1 MPQNIYQA
9 LWIFII
15 YAFLGWCS
23 EVAFA
28 AVNKGKFVNRGFL
41 NGPVCPIYGVG
52 MLIVVLCLWSLR
64 DRPLLLF
71 LGSALLT
78 TALEFVTGFVLER
91 VFHDKW
97 WDYSDMPFNIKG
109 YVCLKF
115 TILWGLAASFII
127 GAIHRFIYML
137 IEKTPFVLGVIL
149 LAVFSAAFIADFIV
163 TLTALVKLPKKLKAM
178 AEAER
183 ALRAVS
189 DKIGENIS
197 DTTIAAKEKGEALAE
212 ENKPR
217 LEELKAEYEKKKK
230 ELSAMLERNFV
241 QRRIFKAFPNLKNG
255 RYKAIFDRISELKLK
270 VTEKGNETACESC
283 ANYVYDPESD
293 IMYCDM
299 ELDEDEMQ
307 RFLTSQTYNCPYYDF
322 YDEYK
327 IVRKQN

>member
-9 LWIFII
+9 VWIFII

-52 MLIVVLCLWSLR
+52 MLIVVLCLWNLR

-91 VFHDKW
+91 FFHDKW

-163 TLTALVKLPKKLKAM
+163 TLTALVKLPKKLRAM

-183 ALRAVS
+183 ALLAVS

-270 VTEKGNETACESC
+270 VTEKGNEKDG
-283 ANYVYDPESD
+283 V
-293 IMYCDM
+293 
-299 ELDEDEMQ
+299 
-307 RFLTSQTYNCPYYDF
+307 
-322 YDEYK
+322 
-327 IVRKQN
+327 

>member
-52 MLIVVLCLWSLR
+52 MLIVVLCLWNLR

-91 VFHDKW
+91 FFHDKW

-137 IEKTPFVLGVIL
+137 IVKTPFVLGIIL
-149 LAVFSAAFIADFIV
+149 LAVFSAAFIADFTV

-270 VTEKGNETACESC
+270 VTEKGNEKDG
-283 ANYVYDPESD
+283 V
-293 IMYCDM
+293 
-299 ELDEDEMQ
+299 
-307 RFLTSQTYNCPYYDF
+307 
-322 YDEYK
+322 
-327 IVRKQN
+327 

>member
-9 LWIFII
+9 VWIFII

-52 MLIVVLCLWSLR
+52 MLIVVLCLWNLR

-91 VFHDKW
+91 FFHDKW

-137 IEKTPFVLGVIL
+137 IEKTPFILGVIL
-149 LAVFSAAFIADFIV
+149 LAVFSAAFIADFTV

-230 ELSAMLERNFV
+230 EFSAMLERNFV

-270 VTEKGNETACESC
+270 VTEKDNEKDG
-283 ANYVYDPESD
+283 V
-293 IMYCDM
+293 
-299 ELDEDEMQ
+299 
-307 RFLTSQTYNCPYYDF
+307 
-322 YDEYK
+322 
-327 IVRKQN
+327 

>member
-9 LWIFII
+9 VWIFII

-52 MLIVVLCLWSLR
+52 MLIVVLCLWNLR

-91 VFHDKW
+91 FFHDKW

-149 LAVFSAAFIADFIV
+149 LAVFSAAFIADFTV

-230 ELSAMLERNFV
+230 EFSAMLERNFV

-270 VTEKGNETACESC
+270 VTEKGNEKDG
-283 ANYVYDPESD
+283 V
-293 IMYCDM
+293 
-299 ELDEDEMQ
+299 
-307 RFLTSQTYNCPYYDF
+307 
-322 YDEYK
+322 
-327 IVRKQN
+327 

>member
-9 LWIFII
+9 VWIFII

-52 MLIVVLCLWSLR
+52 MLIVVLCLWNLR

-91 VFHDKW
+91 FFHDKW

-149 LAVFSAAFIADFIV
+149 LAVFSAAFIADFTV

-217 LEELKAEYEKKKK
+217 LEELKAEYENKKK
-230 ELSAMLERNFV
+230 EFSAMLERNFV

-270 VTEKGNETACESC
+270 VTEKDNEKDG
-283 ANYVYDPESD
+283 V
-293 IMYCDM
+293 
-299 ELDEDEMQ
+299 
-307 RFLTSQTYNCPYYDF
+307 
-322 YDEYK
+322 
-327 IVRKQN
+327 

>member
-1 MPQNIYQA
+1 MLQSVWVF
-9 LWIFII
+9 LI

-23 EVAFA
+23 EVVFA
-28 AVNKGKFVNRGFL
+28 ALNTGKFVNRGFL

-52 MLIVVLCLWSLR
+52 MLVVVLCLWGLR

-91 VFHDKW
+91 FFHDKW

-137 IEKTPFVLGVIL
+137 IEKTPFVLGAIL

-270 VTEKGNETACESC
+270 VTEKGNEKDG
-283 ANYVYDPESD
+283 V
-293 IMYCDM
+293 
-299 ELDEDEMQ
+299 
-307 RFLTSQTYNCPYYDF
+307 
-322 YDEYK
+322 
-327 IVRKQN
+327 

>member
-9 LWIFII
+9 VWIFII

-52 MLIVVLCLWSLR
+52 MLIVVLCLWNLR

-91 VFHDKW
+91 FFHDKW

-137 IEKTPFVLGVIL
+137 IEKTPFALGVIL
-149 LAVFSAAFIADFIV
+149 LAVFLAAFIADFTV

-270 VTEKGNETACESC
+270 VTEKGNEKDG
-283 ANYVYDPESD
+283 V
-293 IMYCDM
+293 
-299 ELDEDEMQ
+299 
-307 RFLTSQTYNCPYYDF
+307 
-322 YDEYK
+322 
-327 IVRKQN
+327 

>member
-9 LWIFII
+9 VWIFII

-52 MLIVVLCLWSLR
+52 MLIVVLCLWNLR

-91 VFHDKW
+91 FFHDKW

-137 IEKTPFVLGVIL
+137 IEKTPFVLGAIL
-149 LAVFSAAFIADFIV
+149 LAVFSAAFIADFTV
-163 TLTALVKLPKKLKAM
+163 TLTALVKLPKKLRAM
-178 AEAER
+178 VEAER

-270 VTEKGNETACESC
+270 VTEKGNEKDG
-283 ANYVYDPESD
+283 V
-293 IMYCDM
+293 
-299 ELDEDEMQ
+299 
-307 RFLTSQTYNCPYYDF
+307 
-322 YDEYK
+322 
-327 IVRKQN
+327 

>member
-9 LWIFII
+9 VWIFII

-52 MLIVVLCLWSLR
+52 MLIVVLCLWNLR

-91 VFHDKW
+91 FFHDKW

-137 IEKTPFVLGVIL
+137 IEKTPFALGVIL
-149 LAVFSAAFIADFIV
+149 LAVFSAAFIADFTV

-270 VTEKGNETACESC
+270 VTEKGNEKDG
-283 ANYVYDPESD
+283 V
-293 IMYCDM
+293 
-299 ELDEDEMQ
+299 
-307 RFLTSQTYNCPYYDF
+307 
-322 YDEYK
+322 
-327 IVRKQN
+327 

>member
-9 LWIFII
+9 VWIFII

-52 MLIVVLCLWSLR
+52 MLIVVLCLWNLR

-91 VFHDKW
+91 FFHDKW

-137 IEKTPFVLGVIL
+137 IEKTPFVLGAIL

-178 AEAER
+178 AETER

-270 VTEKGNETACESC
+270 VTEKGNEKDG
-283 ANYVYDPESD
+283 V
-293 IMYCDM
+293 
-299 ELDEDEMQ
+299 
-307 RFLTSQTYNCPYYDF
+307 
-322 YDEYK
+322 
-327 IVRKQN
+327 

>member
-9 LWIFII
+9 VWIFII

-52 MLIVVLCLWSLR
+52 MLIVVLCLWNLR

-91 VFHDKW
+91 FFHDKW

-137 IEKTPFVLGVIL
+137 IEKTPFVLGAIL

-163 TLTALVKLPKKLKAM
+163 TLTALAKLPKKLKAM

-255 RYKAIFDRISELKLK
+255 RYKAIFDRIGELKLK
-270 VTEKGNETACESC
+270 VTEKGNEKDG
-283 ANYVYDPESD
+283 V
-293 IMYCDM
+293 
-299 ELDEDEMQ
+299 
-307 RFLTSQTYNCPYYDF
+307 
-322 YDEYK
+322 
-327 IVRKQN
+327 

>member
-9 LWIFII
+9 VWIFII

-52 MLIVVLCLWSLR
+52 MLIVVLCLWNLR

-91 VFHDKW
+91 FFHDKW

-115 TILWGLAASFII
+115 TILWGVAASFII

-137 IEKTPFVLGVIL
+137 IEKTPFALGVIL
-149 LAVFSAAFIADFIV
+149 LAIFSAAFIADFTV

-197 DTTIAAKEKGEALAE
+197 DTTLAAKEKGEALAE

-270 VTEKGNETACESC
+270 VTEKGNEKDG
-283 ANYVYDPESD
+283 V
-293 IMYCDM
+293 
-299 ELDEDEMQ
+299 
-307 RFLTSQTYNCPYYDF
+307 
-322 YDEYK
+322 
-327 IVRKQN
+327 

>member
-52 MLIVVLCLWSLR
+52 MLIVVLCLWNLR

-137 IEKTPFVLGVIL
+137 IEKTPFVLGAIL

-178 AEAER
+178 AETER

-270 VTEKGNETACESC
+270 VTEKGNEKDG
-283 ANYVYDPESD
+283 V
-293 IMYCDM
+293 
-299 ELDEDEMQ
+299 
-307 RFLTSQTYNCPYYDF
+307 
-322 YDEYK
+322 
-327 IVRKQN
+327 

>member
-9 LWIFII
+9 VWIFII

-91 VFHDKW
+91 FFHDKW

-137 IEKTPFVLGVIL
+137 IEKTPFVLGAIL

-255 RYKAIFDRISELKLK
+255 RYKAIFDRIGELKLK
-270 VTEKGNETACESC
+270 VTEKGNEKDG
-283 ANYVYDPESD
+283 V
-293 IMYCDM
+293 
-299 ELDEDEMQ
+299 
-307 RFLTSQTYNCPYYDF
+307 
-322 YDEYK
+322 
-327 IVRKQN
+327 

>member
-52 MLIVVLCLWSLR
+52 MLIVVLCLWNLR

-91 VFHDKW
+91 FFHDKW

-149 LAVFSAAFIADFIV
+149 LAVFSAAFIADFTV

-255 RYKAIFDRISELKLK
+255 RYKAIFDRIGELKLK
-270 VTEKGNETACESC
+270 VTEKDNEKDG
-283 ANYVYDPESD
+283 V
-293 IMYCDM
+293 
-299 ELDEDEMQ
+299 
-307 RFLTSQTYNCPYYDF
+307 
-322 YDEYK
+322 
-327 IVRKQN
+327 

>member
-9 LWIFII
+9 VWIFII

-52 MLIVVLCLWSLR
+52 MLIVVLCLWNLR

-91 VFHDKW
+91 FFHDKW

-137 IEKTPFVLGVIL
+137 IEKTPFVLGAIL

-230 ELSAMLERNFV
+230 EFSAMLERNFV

-270 VTEKGNETACESC
+270 VTEKGNEKDG
-283 ANYVYDPESD
+283 V
-293 IMYCDM
+293 
-299 ELDEDEMQ
+299 
-307 RFLTSQTYNCPYYDF
+307 
-322 YDEYK
+322 
-327 IVRKQN
+327 

>member
-9 LWIFII
+9 VWIFII

-28 AVNKGKFVNRGFL
+28 AVNKGKSVNRGFL

-52 MLIVVLCLWSLR
+52 MLIVVLCLWNLR

-91 VFHDKW
+91 FFHDKW

-149 LAVFSAAFIADFIV
+149 LAVFSAAFIADFTV

-217 LEELKAEYEKKKK
+217 LEELKAEYEKRKK
-230 ELSAMLERNFV
+230 EFSAMLERNFV

-270 VTEKGNETACESC
+270 VTEKGNEKDG
-283 ANYVYDPESD
+283 V
-293 IMYCDM
+293 
-299 ELDEDEMQ
+299 
-307 RFLTSQTYNCPYYDF
+307 
-322 YDEYK
+322 
-327 IVRKQN
+327 

>member
-91 VFHDKW
+91 FFHDKW

-149 LAVFSAAFIADFIV
+149 LAVFSAAFIADFTV

-255 RYKAIFDRISELKLK
+255 RYKAIFDRIGELKLK
-270 VTEKGNETACESC
+270 VTEKGNEKDG
-283 ANYVYDPESD
+283 V
-293 IMYCDM
+293 
-299 ELDEDEMQ
+299 
-307 RFLTSQTYNCPYYDF
+307 
-322 YDEYK
+322 
-327 IVRKQN
+327 

>member
-91 VFHDKW
+91 FFHDKW

-115 TILWGLAASFII
+115 TVLWGLAASFII
-127 GAIHRFIYML
+127 GAVHRFVYML
-137 IEKTPFVLGVIL
+137 IVKTPFVLGVIL

-197 DTTIAAKEKGEALAE
+197 DTTIAAKEKGTALAE

-217 LEELKAEYEKKKK
+217 LDELKAEYEKKKK
-230 ELSAMLERNFV
+230 ELSTMLDRNFV
-241 QRRIFKAFPNLKNG
+241 HRRIFKAFPNLKNG
-255 RYKAIFDRISELKLK
+255 RYKAVFDRMNELKLK
-270 VTEKGNETACESC
+270 VTEKGNEKDS
-283 ANYVYDPESD
+283 V
-293 IMYCDM
+293 
-299 ELDEDEMQ
+299 
-307 RFLTSQTYNCPYYDF
+307 
-322 YDEYK
+322 
-327 IVRKQN
+327 

>member
-9 LWIFII
+9 VWIFII

-52 MLIVVLCLWSLR
+52 MLIVVLCLWNLR

-91 VFHDKW
+91 FFHDKW

-149 LAVFSAAFIADFIV
+149 LAVFSAAYIADFIV

-270 VTEKGNETACESC
+270 VTEKGNEKDG
-283 ANYVYDPESD
+283 V
-293 IMYCDM
+293 
-299 ELDEDEMQ
+299 
-307 RFLTSQTYNCPYYDF
+307 
-322 YDEYK
+322 
-327 IVRKQN
+327 

>member
-9 LWIFII
+9 VWIFII

-52 MLIVVLCLWSLR
+52 MLIVVLCLWNLR

-91 VFHDKW
+91 FFHDKW

-217 LEELKAEYEKKKK
+217 LEELKAEYEKRKK
-230 ELSAMLERNFV
+230 EFSAMLERNFV

-255 RYKAIFDRISELKLK
+255 RYKAIFDRIGELKLK
-270 VTEKGNETACESC
+270 VTEKGNEKDG
-283 ANYVYDPESD
+283 V
-293 IMYCDM
+293 
-299 ELDEDEMQ
+299 
-307 RFLTSQTYNCPYYDF
+307 
-322 YDEYK
+322 
-327 IVRKQN
+327 

>member
-9 LWIFII
+9 VWIFII

-52 MLIVVLCLWSLR
+52 MLIVVLCLWNLR

-78 TALEFVTGFVLER
+78 TALEFVTGFVLDR
-91 VFHDKW
+91 FFHDKW

-137 IEKTPFVLGVIL
+137 IEKTPFVLGAIL
-149 LAVFSAAFIADFIV
+149 LAVFSAAFIADFTV
-163 TLTALVKLPKKLKAM
+163 TLTALVKLPKKLRAM
-178 AEAER
+178 VEAER

-270 VTEKGNETACESC
+270 VTEKGNEKDG
-283 ANYVYDPESD
+283 V
-293 IMYCDM
+293 
-299 ELDEDEMQ
+299 
-307 RFLTSQTYNCPYYDF
+307 
-322 YDEYK
+322 
-327 IVRKQN
+327 

>member
-9 LWIFII
+9 VWIFII

-52 MLIVVLCLWSLR
+52 MLIVVLCLWNLR

-91 VFHDKW
+91 FFHDKW

-137 IEKTPFVLGVIL
+137 IEKTPFALGVIL
-149 LAVFSAAFIADFIV
+149 LAIFSAAFIADFTV

-270 VTEKGNETACESC
+270 VTEKGNEKDG
-283 ANYVYDPESD
+283 V
-293 IMYCDM
+293 
-299 ELDEDEMQ
+299 
-307 RFLTSQTYNCPYYDF
+307 
-322 YDEYK
+322 
-327 IVRKQN
+327 

>member
-9 LWIFII
+9 VWIFII

-52 MLIVVLCLWSLR
+52 MLIVVLCLWNLR

-78 TALEFVTGFVLER
+78 TALEFITGFVLER
-91 VFHDKW
+91 FFHDKW

-149 LAVFSAAFIADFIV
+149 LAVFSAAFIADFTV

-217 LEELKAEYEKKKK
+217 FEELKAEYEKKKK

-270 VTEKGNETACESC
+270 VTEKGNEKDG
-283 ANYVYDPESD
+283 V
-293 IMYCDM
+293 
-299 ELDEDEMQ
+299 
-307 RFLTSQTYNCPYYDF
+307 
-322 YDEYK
+322 
-327 IVRKQN
+327 

>member
-9 LWIFII
+9 VWIFII

-52 MLIVVLCLWSLR
+52 MLIVVLCLWNLR

-91 VFHDKW
+91 FFHDKW

-137 IEKTPFVLGVIL
+137 IEKTPFVLGAIL

-230 ELSAMLERNFV
+230 EFSAMLGRNFV
-241 QRRIFKAFPNLKNG
+241 HRRIFKAFPNLKNG
-255 RYKAIFDRISELKLK
+255 RYKAVFDRMNELKLK
-270 VTEKGNETACESC
+270 VTEKGNEKDG
-283 ANYVYDPESD
+283 V
-293 IMYCDM
+293 
-299 ELDEDEMQ
+299 
-307 RFLTSQTYNCPYYDF
+307 
-322 YDEYK
+322 
-327 IVRKQN
+327 

>member
-9 LWIFII
+9 VWIFII

-52 MLIVVLCLWSLR
+52 MLIVVLCLWNLR

-91 VFHDKW
+91 FFHDKW

-149 LAVFSAAFIADFIV
+149 LAVFSTAFIADFTV

-270 VTEKGNETACESC
+270 VTEKDNEKDG
-283 ANYVYDPESD
+283 V
-293 IMYCDM
+293 
-299 ELDEDEMQ
+299 
-307 RFLTSQTYNCPYYDF
+307 
-322 YDEYK
+322 
-327 IVRKQN
+327 

>member
-9 LWIFII
+9 VWIFII

-41 NGPVCPIYGVG
+41 NGPVCPIYGVA
-52 MLIVVLCLWSLR
+52 MHIVVLCLWNLR

-78 TALEFVTGFVLER
+78 TSLEFVTGFVLER
-91 VFHDKW
+91 FFHDKW

-149 LAVFSAAFIADFIV
+149 LAVFSAAFIADFTV

-230 ELSAMLERNFV
+230 EFSAMLERNFV

-270 VTEKGNETACESC
+270 VTEKDNEKDG
-283 ANYVYDPESD
+283 V
-293 IMYCDM
+293 
-299 ELDEDEMQ
+299 
-307 RFLTSQTYNCPYYDF
+307 
-322 YDEYK
+322 
-327 IVRKQN
+327 